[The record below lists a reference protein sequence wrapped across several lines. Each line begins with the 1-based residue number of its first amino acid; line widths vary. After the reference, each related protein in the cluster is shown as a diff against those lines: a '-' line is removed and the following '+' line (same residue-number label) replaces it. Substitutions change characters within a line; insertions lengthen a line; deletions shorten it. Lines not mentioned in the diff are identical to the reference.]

1 MSDVGDKR
9 ADSLDI
15 YEERDLEKRSL
26 QVSDHVLVQSQRLVL
41 IKSRVF
47 YFGRRA
53 LRHARLD
60 CRQGVT
66 QVGSPRQQLLFQR
79 LHFLGQVKRSN
90 STLVWFL
97 TEPCNCTTH
106 GVQSV
111 SDQLWIRLGMYLWIR
126 CQPQHVE
133 VQ

>member
-9 ADSLDI
+9 ADALDI
-15 YEERDLEKRSL
+15 YEERELEKRSL
-26 QVSDHVLVQSQRLVL
+26 QVSDQVLVQSQRLVL

-53 LRHARLD
+53 LRHARVD
-60 CRQGVT
+60 GRQGVT
-66 QVGSPRQQLLFQR
+66 QVGSLRQQLLFQR

-97 TEPCNCTTH
+97 TEPGNCATH

-133 VQ
+133 VP